1 MKSRRAALAGRFK
14 RHQTTRVDS
23 KTKQKFLSEAGG
35 GTPTGFAK
43 DSGKNPESLAK
54 LKKDRLWVKKPLDI
68 NNRLGYSC
76 PHESTLPQAQDTLRV

>member
-43 DSGKNPESLAK
+43 DSGKNSNSGKALGT
-54 LKKDRLWVKKPLDI
+54 
-68 NNRLGYSC
+68 NRPDMVL
-76 PHESTLPQAQDTLRV
+76 